1 MLVYHTTILTTAPI
15 ATIHAPALAPFPNP
29 LEKGFLNPSLLA
41 GILSKGFAVG
51 SYYALGLDQYS
62 FDAQYFEV
70 RSVPAFLKVPLVPD
84 R

>member
-51 SYYALGLDQYS
+51 SYCAMDLINTSTSTHSMLNTK
-62 FDAQYFEV
+62 
-70 RSVPAFLKVPLVPD
+70 RTSVPGRPSCRA
-84 R
+84 